1 MVITPSLPT
10 FSIAS
15 AINWP
20 TFSEPDETAATC
32 AIASFESTTDEILC
46 NSSTAVFVANSIP
59 RRIPN
64 GLAPAVTFFKPS
76 RTMAC
81 VKTVAVVVPSPAI
94 SFVLEATSETNFAPM
109 FSK

>member
-46 NSSTAVFVANSIP
+46 NSSTAVLLLIQSHGEY
-59 RRIPN
+59 PN
-64 GLAPAVTFFKPS
+64 GLAPAVTF
-76 RTMAC
+76 
-81 VKTVAVVVPSPAI
+81 
-94 SFVLEATSETNFAPM
+94 
-109 FSK
+109 

>member
-46 NSSTAVFVANSIP
+46 NSSTAVLLLIQSHDEYLMGWLQQLRF
-59 RRIPN
+59 
-64 GLAPAVTFFKPS
+64 
-76 RTMAC
+76 
-81 VKTVAVVVPSPAI
+81 
-94 SFVLEATSETNFAPM
+94 
-109 FSK
+109 